1 MEDTFREIKL
11 RKVMQ
16 VIFTVYIL
24 LLLRFTLFKYAP
36 LTRLSDAFFMM
47 EREANLIPFK
57 GIYEMIQGFS
67 MHSLVN
73 NILGNILLFLPFG
86 ILCPMTTVFEGET
99 TIYGCLTS
107 VLIELLQ
114 YAFAMGAADI
124 DDIILNTLGTFIGYK
139 LIYHL
144 ILVNL
149 FKERETMMTAT
160 AAVMGIGVV
169 AGLFLLYYSG
179 YLVNG
184 FPYYS

>member
-1 MEDTFREIKL
+1 MATTFREIRL
-11 RKVMQ
+11 RRVMQ
-16 VIFTVYIL
+16 VIFVIYFV
-24 LLLRFTLFKYAP
+24 LLLRFTLFKYVT
-36 LTRLSDAFFMM
+36 LTNLPDAFFMT

-57 GIYEMIQGFS
+57 GIYDMVKNFS

-86 ILCPMTTVFEGET
+86 ILWPSTTVFEGET
-99 TIYGCLTS
+99 TIYGCITS
-107 VLIELLQ
+107 LLIEVAQ

-139 LIYHL
+139 LIYRL
-144 ILVNL
+144 MVNL
-149 FKERETMMTAT
+149 FKERETMLSVM
-160 AAVMGIGVV
+160 AVIMGTGAV
-169 AGLFLLYYSG
+169 AGTFLLYYSG